1 MLEVTKPKYGKMPQ
15 HTHPRDIQP
24 IDPKLGVVNIAR
36 VMSLR
41 NDLQQNCQREILF
54 TQVWPSEPDSKQVDR
69 LMKMQAMPNQ
79 D

>member
-1 MLEVTKPKYGKMPQ
+1 MS
-15 HTHPRDIQP
+15 IQP

-41 NDLQQNCQREILF
+41 DDLQQNSQHEILF
-54 TQVWPSEPDSKQVDR
+54 TQVWPSEPDSEQVDR
-69 LMKMQAMPNQ
+69 LMKMQAMPSQ

>member
-1 MLEVTKPKYGKMPQ
+1 
-15 HTHPRDIQP
+15 
-24 IDPKLGVVNIAR
+24 
-36 VMSLR
+36 MSLWD
-41 NDLQQNCQREILF
+41 DLQQNCQHEILF